1 MSSIRDIAKAAGVS
15 ISTVSKALNDSG
27 SLSAATRQRIRDLAK
42 RMNYHPNSFARGLA
56 AKVVDNIGFVIDR
69 APGRIFS
76 NPFYSVIL
84 EGIESELV
92 KHEFN
97 LLISAHASTERDSS
111 LPTFVLNGTVAG
123 LIIAGNMAPVFLQRL
138 KEVHLPAV
146 VVDNHLQDQSFD
158 TINSDNVSGAE
169 DMMRYLISLGHEQI
183 GFLLGA
189 NRHPNMQARYRAY
202 RDSVRQ
208 HHLPSKPGWIG
219 RGDVTAEGG
228 YQAMAAILQSG
239 ELPTAI
245 FASNDAMAL
254 GAIKLLYERGLR
266 VPQQISVVGFD
277 NIFLAEHATPPLT
290 TVDVDKI
297 RMGQLAAQRLIEKLK
312 NQDDPVRETI
322 VPTRL
327 IVRQSA
333 VRPAA
338 RKVGR
343 ETT

>member
-15 ISTVSKALNDSG
+15 ISTVSKALNNSG
-27 SLSAATRQRIRDLAK
+27 QLSPSTRRRIREIAK

-97 LLISAHASTERDSS
+97 LLISAHASTEPDSS
-111 LPTFVLNGTVAG
+111 LPNFVLSGTVSG

-138 KEVHLPAV
+138 KEVQLPAV
-146 VVDNHLQDQSFD
+146 VVDNHLEDQSFD
-158 TINSDNVSGAE
+158 TINSDNARGAE
-169 DMMRYLISLGHEQI
+169 DMMRYLISVGHEQI
-183 GFLLGA
+183 GFLFGA
-189 NRHPNMQARYRAY
+189 NRHPNMQARYQAY
-202 RDSVRQ
+202 RSSVRQ
-208 HHLPSKPGWIG
+208 HRLQSKPAWIG
-219 RGDVTAEGG
+219 RGDVTTEGG
-228 YQAMAAILQSG
+228 YHAMAEILNGG

-254 GAIKLLYERGLR
+254 GAIKLLYERGIH

-297 RMGQLAAQRLIEKLK
+297 RMGQLAAQRLIEKLRTE
-312 NQDDPVRETI
+312 DDSVRETI
-322 VPTRL
+322 VPTKL
-327 IVRQSA
+327 VIRQSA
-333 VRPAA
+333 SSPAL
-338 RKVGR
+338 RKGER
-343 ETT
+343 ETA